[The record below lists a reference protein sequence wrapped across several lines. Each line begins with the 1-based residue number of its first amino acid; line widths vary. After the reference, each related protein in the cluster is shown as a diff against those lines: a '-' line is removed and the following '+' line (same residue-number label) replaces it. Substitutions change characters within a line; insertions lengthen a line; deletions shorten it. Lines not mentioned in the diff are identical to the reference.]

1 MDILSEARI
10 TPAKLAKRLNVARKT
25 IYGWEKK
32 GVLPPTHRIGTIKFW
47 TEDQIKAWEKEN
59 VVPATPTH

>member
-1 MDILSEARI
+1 MEFVNEPRI
-10 TPAKLAKRLNVARKT
+10 SPAKLAKRLKVTRKT
-25 IYGWEKK
+25 IYLWMRNGT
-32 GVLPPTHRIGTIKFW
+32 LPEMHRIGTIKFW